1 MAELTD
7 NELIKRM
14 QQGDTGALGILYMR
28 YAPSVSRFAYRF
40 IRVREDIDD
49 ITHNIFCS
57 LWENRASLK
66 NPDSLKAY
74 LFMMTRNAIF
84 KAYKHDRV
92 VSEYEAEVLTED
104 ATDSKDAERIV
115 TAKDLL
121 EMIELRI
128 ADMPEIQREV
138 FRMSRYDHLT
148 YAEIAEKLG
157 VSPKT
162 VQYYISQ
169 ALAELRKLTEA
180 MIIFTTIDAIEKLN
194 F

>member
-14 QQGDTGALGILYMR
+14 QEGDTGALGILYMR
-28 YAPSVSRFAYRF
+28 YAPSVGRFAYRF

-57 LWENRASLK
+57 LWENRMSLK
-66 NPDSLKAY
+66 SPESLKSY

-84 KAYKHDRV
+84 KAYKHDRI
-92 VSEYEAEVLTED
+92 VSEYETAAVNED
-104 ATDSKDAERIV
+104 QTDLRDAERII

-121 EMIELRI
+121 ELIELRI
-128 ADMPEIQREV
+128 AEMPEIQREA

-157 VSPKT
+157 ISQKT
-162 VQYYISQ
+162 VQHYISQ
-169 ALAELRKLTEA
+169 ALAELRKLTQA
-180 MIIFTTIDAIEKLN
+180 MIIFTTLDSLN

>member
-14 QQGDTGALGILYMR
+14 QEGDTGALGILYMR
-28 YAPSVSRFAYRF
+28 YAPSVGRFAYRF

-57 LWENRASLK
+57 LWENRMSLK
-66 NPDSLKAY
+66 SPESLKSY

-84 KAYKHDRV
+84 KAYKHDRI
-92 VSEYEAEVLTED
+92 VSEYETAAVNED
-104 ATDSKDAERIV
+104 QTDLRDAERII

-121 EMIELRI
+121 ELIELRI
-128 ADMPEIQREV
+128 AEMPEIQREA

-157 VSPKT
+157 ISQKT
-162 VQYYISQ
+162 VQHYISQ
-169 ALAELRKLTEA
+169 VLAELRKLTQA
-180 MIIFTTIDAIEKLN
+180 MIIFTTFEFFN

>member
-1 MAELTD
+1 MTELSD

-28 YAPSVSRFAYRF
+28 YAPSVGRFAYRF

-57 LWENRASLK
+57 LWENRQSLK
-66 NPDSLKAY
+66 NPESLKSY

-84 KAYKHDRV
+84 KAYKHDRI
-92 VSEYEAEVLTED
+92 VSEYESAALGED
-104 ATDSKDAERIV
+104 SADLRDAERII

-121 EMIELRI
+121 ELIELRV
-128 ADMPEIQREV
+128 AEMPELQREA

-157 VSPKT
+157 ISQKT

-169 ALAELRKLTEA
+169 ALAELRKLTQA
-180 MIIFTTIDAIEKLN
+180 MIIFTTLDSLN

>member
-7 NELIKRM
+7 NELIRRM
-14 QQGDTGALGILYMR
+14 QEGDTGALGILYMR
-28 YAPSVSRFAYRF
+28 YAPSVRGFAYRF

-57 LWENRASLK
+57 LWENRMTLKSPESLK
-66 NPDSLKAY
+66 SY

-84 KAYKHDRV
+84 KAYKHDRIV
-92 VSEYEAEVLTED
+92 GEYEAATVIEDLTD
-104 ATDSKDAERIV
+104 MRDAERII

-121 EMIELRI
+121 ELIELRV
-128 ADMPEIQREV
+128 AEMPEIQREA

-157 VSPKT
+157 ISQKT

-169 ALAELRKLTEA
+169 ALAELRKLTQA
-180 MIIFTTIDAIEKLN
+180 MIVFTTLDSLN

>member
-1 MAELTD
+1 MAEQTD

-28 YAPSVSRFAYRF
+28 YAPSVGRFAYRF

-57 LWENRASLK
+57 LWENRMALK
-66 NPDSLKAY
+66 NPDSLKSY

-84 KAYKHDRV
+84 KAYKHDRI
-92 VSEYEAEVLTED
+92 VSEYETA
-104 ATDSKDAERIV
+104 ARNDSEADSRDAERIV

-121 EMIELRI
+121 ELIELRV
-128 ADMPEIQREV
+128 AEMPEIQREA

-157 VSPKT
+157 ISQKT

-169 ALAELRKLTEA
+169 ALAELRKLTDA
-180 MIIFTTIDAIEKLN
+180 MIIFTTLESLN